1 MRTSAAA
8 LVAFACL
15 TVLVAVGALA
25 SADRAILDIVQLPH
39 VYWLDLG
46 ASLVTVAGQSEV
58 TFSIA
63 LGVAVVRL
71 RAGRR
76 DWWIP
81 LLLVLV
87 VVVELVL
94 KLTIPQVPPPHELS
108 RSVHLLPFLEA
119 STPFAFPS
127 GHVARVAF
135 LVTALRWPAGIA
147 AVVLLAVALTRIYLA
162 EHWPSDV
169 VGGLLLGYGIAAVA
183 LGLRRPRILLRA

>member
-1 MRTSAAA
+1 
-8 LVAFACL
+8 
-15 TVLVAVGALA
+15 
-25 SADRAILDIVQLPH
+25 LDIAQLPH
-39 VYWLDLG
+39 ASWLDLA
-46 ASLVTVAGQSEV
+46 ASLVTIAGQSEV
-58 TFSIA
+58 TFTIA
-63 LGVAVVRL
+63 LGVAVVWL

-94 KLTIPQVPPPHELS
+94 KLTVPQAPPPDELS
-108 RSVHLLPFLEA
+108 RSVHLLPFLEGP
-119 STPFAFPS
+119 TPFAFPS

-147 AVVLLAVALTRIYLA
+147 AVTLLAVALTRIYLA

-169 VGGLLLGYGIAAVA
+169 VGGWLLGYGIAVVA
-183 LGLRRPRILLRA
+183 RWRP